1 MEFTLLWTKI
11 FGVIVKKED
20 YSMKFWVD
28 YSASI
33 MIEAD
38 NEEEAKETFYQVYCD
53 ETRSF
58 AEVNTVEEVEEN
70 E

>member
-1 MEFTLLWTKI
+1 
-11 FGVIVKKED
+11 
-20 YSMKFWVD
+20 MKFWVD

-38 NEEEAKETFYQVYCD
+38 NEEEAKEVFYQVYCD
-53 ETRSF
+53 ETRNF